1 MPIFKGRKKKR
12 NEKKTKVPENLW
24 IKCEKCLEIIYRKE
38 VERNLNV
45 CPKCKYHF
53 RISVNQ
59 RIESLLDDGIFEE
72 FGTEFQSVDILGFTD
87 TRKYSDRLK
96 EACSKT
102 GRNEAVVIGTGK
114 ITGIE
119 IVFAV
124 FDFLFLG
131 GSMGCIVGDK
141 VTLAIE
147 EATKKKLPLM
157 IISASGG
164 ARMQEGTFSL
174 MQMAKT
180 CAALNRHDA
189 EGLPFISILTDPTTG
204 GVAASFAMLGDVI
217 IAEPGA
223 LIGFAGPRVI
233 EQTIKQK
240 LPEGFQR
247 AEFLLEHGM
256 VDVIVDRT
264 QLKQIIGDLLRYM
277 LSNNSLKRGHNS
289 SPHDF
294 S

>member
-1 MPIFKGRKKKR
+1 MPIFKGRKKSM
-12 NEKKTKVPENLW
+12 NEKKTRVPENLW

-53 RISVNQ
+53 RISVSQ
-59 RIESLLDDGIFEE
+59 RIESLLEEASFNE
-72 FGTEFQSVDILGFTD
+72 FGAEYQSEDILGFKD
-87 TRKYSDRLK
+87 TRKYTERLK
-96 EACSKT
+96 EASVKT
-102 GRNEAVVIGTGK
+102 GRNEAVITGTGR
-114 ITGIE
+114 IWDIE
-119 IVFAV
+119 IVLAV
-124 FDFLFLG
+124 FDFSFLG

-141 VTLAIE
+141 VTIAME
-147 EATKKKLPLM
+147 EATRRRIPL
-157 IISASGG
+157 IIVSASGG
-164 ARMQEGTFSL
+164 ARMQEGTLSL

-180 CAALNRHDA
+180 CAALKKFDN
-189 EGLPFISILTDPTTG
+189 EGLPYISILTDPTTG

-247 AEFLLEHGM
+247 AEFLLEHGTIDM
-256 VDVIVDRT
+256 IVDRT
-264 QLKQIIGDLLRYM
+264 QLKQTVYDLLNYM
-277 LSNNSLKRGHNS
+277 NSGMREKAEQNP
-289 SPHDF
+289 SPTPQG
-294 S
+294 